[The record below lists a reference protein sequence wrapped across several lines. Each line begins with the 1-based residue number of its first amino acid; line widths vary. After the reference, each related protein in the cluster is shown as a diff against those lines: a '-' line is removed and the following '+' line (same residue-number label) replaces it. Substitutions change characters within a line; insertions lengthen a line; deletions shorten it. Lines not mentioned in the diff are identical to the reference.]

1 VKHAVP
7 LSRIWLT
14 EKGLSA
20 MLVFLALALFVGS
33 PLVATGVAGEI
44 LFGLLFSLL
53 LLSGVATVA
62 KKRVQ
67 TIGVFVVVLATL
79 ALRWVSHLRPQSET
93 GIWSHAL
100 TIVSLGILTALVLM
114 QVFKAGPVTAYR
126 IQGAI
131 VIYLLVGLVWAS
143 AYELVYWAVPGA
155 FRFPEDIPTG
165 LRLSHALGYYSYV
178 TLTTVGYGD
187 ITPVHPVARS
197 LAIAEALIGQLY
209 PAILIARLVAM
220 ELESRRRS

>member
-20 MLVFLALALFVGS
+20 MLVFLALALFVGA
-33 PLVATGVAGEI
+33 PLMSTGVAGE
-44 LFGLLFSLL
+44 LVFSAFFSLL

-62 KKRVQ
+62 KKRLP
-67 TIGVFVVVLATL
+67 TIGVSVLVLATL
-79 ALRWVSHLRPQSET
+79 ALRWTSILRPQSEV

-100 TIVSLGILTALVLM
+100 AIVSLGILTALVLM

-131 VIYLLVGLVWAS
+131 VVYLLIGLMWTS
-143 AYELVYWAVPGA
+143 AYEIVHRTLPGA
-155 FRFPEDIPTG
+155 FRLLGDLAPTPRITHG
-165 LRLSHALGYYSYV
+165 LAYYSFV

-187 ITPVHPVARS
+187 ITPVHPIARS

-220 ELESRRRS
+220 ELEARRRS